1 MAPGHILMGGMM
13 NSTPQ
18 QREGRLLLT
27 PLVAFLIVFLSFP
40 ALVDIVYALSNVNFE
55 TMRAPQITGFGNFV
69 DVLQD
74 PEFWSACWFSLRFG
88 VLTALIEC
96 ALGLGLA
103 IFLSPIVSRHGWTL
117 ALIMLPMMV
126 APSMVGLMYR
136 LVLHE
141 FAGPLPYY
149 LLMWFGDSPAF
160 LDASNAFWTLVVV
173 ESLQWTPFAFL
184 LFHVAYI
191 SIPTEIREAA
201 AMDRANAW
209 KVLWRIELPMMKATI
224 AIALGIRFID
234 GFRVFDNVFALTGAG
249 AGGSTMSLSI
259 YIYQSFFKGGEI
271 GRAVAAS
278 ALLFIVSL
286 IVLYGAAVLKSRL
299 DRKRIAL

>member
-1 MAPGHILMGGMM
+1 MQT
-13 NSTPQ
+13 TPQ
-18 QREGRLLLT
+18 QREGRLLLA

-40 ALVDIVYALSNVNFE
+40 ALVDIVYALSDVTFQ
-55 TMRAPQITGFGNFV
+55 TMRAPEIVGFRNFGQ
-69 DVLQD
+69 VLAD
-74 PEFWSACWFSLRFG
+74 PEFWAACWFSLRFG
-88 VLTALIEC
+88 LLTAIIEC
-96 ALGLGLA
+96 GLGLALA

-117 ALIMLPMMV
+117 AVLMLPMMV

-149 LLMWFGDSPAF
+149 LMLWFGTSPAF
-160 LDASNAFWTLVVV
+160 LDADNAFWTLVVIEV
-173 ESLQWTPFAFL
+173 LQWTPFAFL

-191 SIPTEIREAA
+191 SIPSEIREAA
-201 AMDRANAW
+201 AMDRATVW
-209 KVLWRIELPMMKATI
+209 KILWRIELPMMKATI

-259 YIYQSFFKGGEI
+259 YIYQSFFKGGQI
-271 GRAVAAS
+271 GLAVAAS
-278 ALLFIVSL
+278 ALLFLVSL
-286 IVLYGAAVLKSRL
+286 VVLYGAAVFKTRL
-299 DRKRIAL
+299 DRRRMAA

>member
-1 MAPGHILMGGMM
+1 MH
-13 NSTPQ
+13 STPQ
-18 QREGRLLLT
+18 QREGRLLLA

-40 ALVDIVYALSNVNFE
+40 ALVDIVYALSDVTFQ
-55 TMRAPQITGFGNFV
+55 TMRAPQIVGFRNFGV
-69 DVLQD
+69 VLAD
-74 PEFWSACWFSLRFG
+74 PEFWAACWFSLRFG
-88 VLTALIEC
+88 VLTAIIEC
-96 ALGLGLA
+96 GLGLALA

-141 FAGPLPYY
+141 FAGPLPHY
-149 LLMWFGDSPAF
+149 LTLWFGTSPAF
-160 LDASNAFWTLVVV
+160 LDANNAFWTLVVV
-173 ESLQWTPFAFL
+173 EVLQWTPFAFL

-191 SIPTEIREAA
+191 SIPAEIREAA

-209 KVLWRIELPMMKATI
+209 KILWRIELPMMKATI

-259 YIYQSFFKGGEI
+259 YIYQSFFKGGQI
-271 GRAVAAS
+271 GQAVAAS
-278 ALLFIVSL
+278 VLMFLASL
-286 IVLYGAAVLKSRL
+286 IVLYGAAVLKAQL
-299 DRKRIAL
+299 DRRRMAA

>member
-1 MAPGHILMGGMM
+1 MH
-13 NSTPQ
+13 STPQ

-40 ALVDIVYALSNVNFE
+40 ALVDIVYALSNVSFA
-55 TMRAPQITGFGNFV
+55 TMRAPEITGFGNFAN
-69 DVLQD
+69 VLQD
-74 PEFWSACWFSLRFG
+74 PEFWSSCWFSLRFG
-88 VLTALIEC
+88 LLTALIEC
-96 ALGLGLA
+96 GLGLALA

-117 ALIMLPMMV
+117 ALLMLPMMV

-141 FAGPLPYY
+141 FAGPVPYY
-149 LLMWFGDSPAF
+149 LMMWFGDSPAF
-160 LDASNAFWTLVVV
+160 LDAHNAFWTLIVI

-191 SIPTEIREAA
+191 SIPAEIREAA

-209 KVLWRIELPMMKATI
+209 MVLWRIELPMMKATI

-234 GFRVFDNVFALTGAG
+234 GFRVFDNVFTLTGAG

-259 YIYQSFFKGGEI
+259 YIYQSFFQGGEI

-278 ALLFIVSL
+278 ALLFLVTL
-286 IVLYGAAVLKSRL
+286 IALYGAAVIKSRL
-299 DRKRIAL
+299 DRKRIA

>member
-1 MAPGHILMGGMM
+1 MRT
-13 NSTPQ
+13 TPQ
-18 QREGRLLLT
+18 QREGRLLLA

-40 ALVDIVYALSNVNFE
+40 ALVDIVYSLSDVTFQ
-55 TMRAPQITGFGNFV
+55 TMRAPQIIGFENFV
-69 DVLQD
+69 QVLKD

-88 VLTALIEC
+88 LLTALIEC
-96 ALGLGLA
+96 GLGLALA
-103 IFLSPIVSRHGWTL
+103 IFLSPIVSRHGWTM

-141 FAGPLPYY
+141 FAGPLPHY
-149 LLMWFGDSPAF
+149 LFMWFGNSPAF
-160 LDASNAFWTLVVV
+160 LDANNAFWTLVVV

-191 SIPTEIREAA
+191 SIPSEIREAA
-201 AMDRANAW
+201 AMDRAKAW
-209 KVLWRIELPMMKATI
+209 NILWRIELPMMKATI

-278 ALLFIVSL
+278 ALLFLVSL
-286 IVLYGAAVLKSRL
+286 IGLYGGAVIKSRL
-299 DRKRIAL
+299 DRRRIAA

>member
-1 MAPGHILMGGMM
+1 MM
-13 NSTPQ
+13 RTTPQ
-18 QREGRLLLT
+18 QREGRLLLA

-40 ALVDIVYALSNVNFE
+40 ALVDIVYSLSDVTFQ
-55 TMRAPQITGFGNFV
+55 TMRAPQIIGFENFV
-69 DVLQD
+69 QVLKD

-88 VLTALIEC
+88 LLTALIEC
-96 ALGLGLA
+96 GLGLALA
-103 IFLSPIVSRHGWTL
+103 IFLSPIVSRHGWTM

-141 FAGPLPYY
+141 FAGPLPHY
-149 LLMWFGDSPAF
+149 LFMWFGNSPAF
-160 LDASNAFWTLVVV
+160 LDANNAFWTLVVV

-191 SIPTEIREAA
+191 SIPSEIREAA
-201 AMDRANAW
+201 AMDRAKAW
-209 KVLWRIELPMMKATI
+209 NILWRIELPMMKATI

-278 ALLFIVSL
+278 ALLFLVSL
-286 IVLYGAAVLKSRL
+286 IGLYGGAVIKSRL
-299 DRKRIAL
+299 DRRRIAA

>member
-1 MAPGHILMGGMM
+1 MRT
-13 NSTPQ
+13 TPQ
-18 QREGRLLLT
+18 QREGRLLLA

-40 ALVDIVYALSNVNFE
+40 ALVDIIYALSDVTFQ
-55 TMRAPQITGFGNFV
+55 TMRTPEIVGFRNFAQ
-69 DVLQD
+69 VLVD

-88 VLTALIEC
+88 ILTALIEC
-96 ALGLGLA
+96 GLGLALA
-103 IFLSPIVSRHGWTL
+103 IFLSPIVSRHGWTM

-149 LLMWFGDSPAF
+149 LTLWFGTSPAF
-160 LDASNAFWTLVVV
+160 LDAGNAFWTLVVV
-173 ESLQWTPFAFL
+173 EVLQWTPFAFL

-191 SIPTEIREAA
+191 SIPSEIREAA
-201 AMDRANAW
+201 AMDRASAW
-209 KVLWRIELPMMKATI
+209 KILWRIELPMMKATI
-224 AIALGIRFID
+224 AIAIGIRFID

-259 YIYQSFFKGGEI
+259 YIYQSFFKGGQI
-271 GRAVAAS
+271 GQAVAAS
-278 ALLFIVSL
+278 ALLFSTSL
-286 IVLYGAAVLKSRL
+286 VVLYGAALVKSQL
-299 DRKRIAL
+299 DRRRIAA

>member
-1 MAPGHILMGGMM
+1 MQT
-13 NSTPQ
+13 TPQ
-18 QREGRLLLT
+18 QREGRLLLA

-40 ALVDIVYALSNVNFE
+40 ALVDIVYALSDVTFQ
-55 TMRAPQITGFGNFV
+55 TMRAPEIVGFRNFGQ
-69 DVLQD
+69 VLAD
-74 PEFWSACWFSLRFG
+74 PEFWAACWFSLRFG
-88 VLTALIEC
+88 LLTAVIEC
-96 ALGLGLA
+96 GLGLALA

-117 ALIMLPMMV
+117 ALLMLPMMV

-149 LLMWFGDSPAF
+149 LTLWFGSSPAF
-160 LDASNAFWTLVVV
+160 LDANNAFRTLVVV
-173 ESLQWTPFAFL
+173 EVLQWTPFAFL

-201 AMDRANAW
+201 AMDRATAW

-259 YIYQSFFKGGEI
+259 YIYQSFFKGGQI
-271 GRAVAAS
+271 GQAVAAS
-278 ALLFIVSL
+278 ALLFLASL
-286 IVLYGAAVLKSRL
+286 IVLYGAAVFKTRL
-299 DRKRIAL
+299 DRRRMAI

>member
-1 MAPGHILMGGMM
+1 MQT
-13 NSTPQ
+13 TPQ
-18 QREGRLLLT
+18 QREGRLLLA

-40 ALVDIVYALSNVNFE
+40 ALVDIVYALSDVTFQ
-55 TMRAPQITGFGNFV
+55 TMRAPEIVGFRNFGQ
-69 DVLQD
+69 VLAD
-74 PEFWSACWFSLRFG
+74 PEFWAACWFSLRFG
-88 VLTALIEC
+88 LLTAIIEC
-96 ALGLGLA
+96 GLGLALA

-117 ALIMLPMMV
+117 ALLMLPMMV

-149 LLMWFGDSPAF
+149 LTLWFGTSPAF
-160 LDASNAFWTLVVV
+160 LDANNAFWTLVVV
-173 ESLQWTPFAFL
+173 EVLQWTPFAFL

-191 SIPTEIREAA
+191 SIPSEIREAA
-201 AMDRANAW
+201 AMDRATGW

-249 AGGSTMSLSI
+249 AGGATMSLSI
-259 YIYQSFFKGGEI
+259 YIYQSFFKGGQI
-271 GRAVAAS
+271 GQAVAAS
-278 ALLFIVSL
+278 ALLFLVSL
-286 IVLYGAAVLKSRL
+286 VVLYGAAVFKARL
-299 DRKRIAL
+299 DRRRIAA